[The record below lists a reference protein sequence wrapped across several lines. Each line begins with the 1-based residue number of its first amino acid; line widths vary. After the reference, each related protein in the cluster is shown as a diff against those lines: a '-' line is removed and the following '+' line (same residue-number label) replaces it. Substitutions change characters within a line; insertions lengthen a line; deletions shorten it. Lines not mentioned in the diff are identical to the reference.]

1 MVEYLIWVSTAKE
14 NLQSRFCS
22 ENDVVVF
29 VTEPFLEA
37 IPQATIMLVLGR
49 AEGCGK
55 SLVLRSR
62 EFFWHYFH
70 VCSR

>member
-1 MVEYLIWVSTAKE
+1 MVEYFIWVSAAKE
-14 NLQSRFCS
+14 NLQSRFYS

-55 SLVLRSR
+55 SLVLGSR
-62 EFFWHYFH
+62 
-70 VCSR
+70 